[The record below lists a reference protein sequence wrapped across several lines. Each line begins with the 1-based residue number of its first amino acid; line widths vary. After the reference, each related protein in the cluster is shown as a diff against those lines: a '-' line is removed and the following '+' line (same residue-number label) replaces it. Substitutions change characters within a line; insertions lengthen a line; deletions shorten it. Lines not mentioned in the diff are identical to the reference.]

1 VGEKFPFSK
10 TLVFTWEEK
19 HCAIERARAKRMT
32 APRRREQRDASTT
45 TTATTLVQPTK
56 ISDLRPG
63 WIGDAYFRALVEVN
77 SSADEKEESSTTTAV
92 KQQQKEFLVGDASAK
107 ITFRCSDKREGLFFC
122 RVLLSFSRSSSLS
135 LSVYISLSL
144 LIHVPID
151 LIFVQFFIST
161 LLLTRVS
168 THTFPPHNHT
178 NTAETLKPNEIYHLK
193 SGKIEMIRGQ
203 MRLMTDRKTND
214 KSAVAPVARHGEV
227 SLLPPEADV
236 PKAKDCGAM
245 DLSVL
250 FFERIQ

>member
-1 VGEKFPFSK
+1 MS
-10 TLVFTWEEK
+10 
-19 HCAIERARAKRMT
+19 R
-32 APRRREQRDASTT
+32 
-45 TTATTLVQPTK
+45 
-56 ISDLRPG
+56 
-63 WIGDAYFRALVEVN
+63 
-77 SSADEKEESSTTTAV
+77 SS
-92 KQQQKEFLVGDASAK
+92 FL
-107 ITFRCSDKREGLFFC
+107 
-122 RVLLSFSRSSSLS
+122 RSSSLS
-135 LSVYISLSL
+135 LSLSL
-144 LIHVPID
+144 LIHVPHFLEMRDRFD

-168 THTFPPHNHT
+168 THMFPPHNHT

>member
-1 VGEKFPFSK
+1 MSREKK
-10 TLVFTWEEK
+10 K
-19 HCAIERARAKRMT
+19 RKKRMT
-32 APRRREQRDASTT
+32 APPRRREQRDDASTT
-45 TTATTLVQPTK
+45 TTATTTLVQPTK

-77 SSADEKEESSTTTAV
+77 SSSDEKEESSTTTAV
-92 KQQQKEFLVGDASAK
+92 KQQKEFLVGDASAK
-107 ITFRCSDKREGLFFC
+107 ITFRCSDKREGLFC

-135 LSVYISLSL
+135 LSLCLSLSL
-144 LIHVPID
+144 LIRSALFGNARSID

-168 THTFPPHNHT
+168 THTFPPHKHT